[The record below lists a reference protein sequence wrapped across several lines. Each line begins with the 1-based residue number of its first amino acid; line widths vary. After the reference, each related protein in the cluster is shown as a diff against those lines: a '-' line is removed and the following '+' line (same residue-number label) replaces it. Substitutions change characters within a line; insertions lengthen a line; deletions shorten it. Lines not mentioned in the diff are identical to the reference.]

1 MVFLIIITKLKNMKK
16 FNLMLLF
23 ALFTLSASAQDYVD
37 IFKLSVNNAILGNID
52 NNYETG
58 VNNLNMEV
66 YYPKK
71 LSEKAVLLTGFTV
84 ENTRLDL
91 NVSRIQTAD
100 IVSGRS
106 SLTMTRFN
114 LGMKYQH
121 SEKWSGTYVF
131 LPKIASDFENIGSN
145 DFQFGGLA
153 VLDYQYSETSKVKFG
168 VYASTENHGSTI
180 TPLIGIWHR
189 SKDSKFYINATLPI
203 RMDANYAL
211 SKKFSV
217 GSDLLT
223 SIKSYNLSQ
232 VDSDNYVQE
241 ESIRFALYA
250 ALGLMDNSIIV
261 RGKVGFDT
269 TDYGLFNSNQKVGA
283 QVLTFPLNTDKRTR
297 LNSEFDSSL
306 YVGFDAIYRF
316 DLTKE
321 TK

>member
-1 MVFLIIITKLKNMKK
+1 MKK
-16 FNLMLLF
+16 IKLFMLF
-23 ALFTLSASAQDYVD
+23 GLFTVSVRAQDYLD
-37 IFKLSVNNAILGNID
+37 IFKLSLNNATLGNLD
-52 NNYETG
+52 NDYETS

-71 LSEKAVLLTGFTV
+71 LSEKTVLLTGFTV
-84 ENTRLDL
+84 ENTRL
-91 NVSRIQTAD
+91 NFSEGAERT
-100 IVSGRS
+100 
-106 SLTMTRFN
+106 SLTMTRLN

-131 LPKIASDFENIGSN
+131 LPKIASDFDNIGSN

-153 VLDYQYSETSKVKFG
+153 VLDYQYNETSKVKFG
-168 VYASTENHGSTI
+168 LYASSENHGSTI

-203 RMDANYAL
+203 RMDANYSL
-211 SKKFSV
+211 SDKFSV
-217 GSDLLT
+217 GADLLT
-223 SIKSYNLSQ
+223 SIKSYDLDGIN
-232 VDSDNYVQE
+232 SDLYTQE

-250 ALGLMDNSIIV
+250 ALGLMDNSIIL

-269 TDYGLFNSNQKVGA
+269 TDYGVYNSNEKVGA
-283 QVLTFPLNTDKRTR
+283 QVLTFPLSTDKRNR

>member
-1 MVFLIIITKLKNMKK
+1 
-16 FNLMLLF
+16 
-23 ALFTLSASAQDYVD
+23 
-37 IFKLSVNNAILGNID
+37 
-52 NNYETG
+52 
-58 VNNLNMEV
+58 MEV

-71 LSEKAVLLTGFTV
+71 LSEKTVLLTGFTV
-84 ENTRLDL
+84 ENTRL
-91 NVSRIQTAD
+91 NFSEGAERT
-100 IVSGRS
+100 
-106 SLTMTRFN
+106 SLTMTRLN

-131 LPKIASDFENIGSN
+131 LPKIASDFDNIGSN

-153 VLDYQYSETSKVKFG
+153 VLDYQYNETSKVKFG
-168 VYASTENHGSTI
+168 LYASSENHGSTI

-203 RMDANYAL
+203 RMDANYSL
-211 SKKFSV
+211 SDKFSV
-217 GSDLLT
+217 GADLLT
-223 SIKSYNLSQ
+223 SIKSYDLDGIN
-232 VDSDNYVQE
+232 SDLYTQE

-250 ALGLMDNSIIV
+250 ALGLMDNSIIL

-269 TDYGLFNSNQKVGA
+269 TDYGVYNSNEKVGA
-283 QVLTFPLNTDKRTR
+283 QVLTFPLSTDKRNR

>member
-1 MVFLIIITKLKNMKK
+1 MVFLILITKLKNMKK
-16 FNLMLLF
+16 IKLMLFF

-37 IFKLSVNNAILGNID
+37 ILKLSVNNTTLGNID
-52 NNYETG
+52 NNYETS

-84 ENTRLDL
+84 ENTRLNLSPNSD
-91 NVSRIQTAD
+91 
-100 IVSGRS
+100 RS

-153 VLDYQYSETSKVKFG
+153 VLDYQYNETSKVKFG
-168 VYASTENHGSTI
+168 VYASSENHGSTI

-189 SKDSKFYINATLPI
+189 SKNSKFYINATLPI

-232 VDSDNYVQE
+232 LNSDNYVQE
-241 ESIRFALYA
+241 ESIRFAFYA
-250 ALGLMDNSIIV
+250 ALGMMDNSIIL
-261 RGKVGFDT
+261 RGRVGFDT
-269 TDYGLFNSNQKVGA
+269 TDYGVFNSNQKVGA
-283 QVLTFPLNTDKRTR
+283 QVLTFPLSTDKRTR

>member
-1 MVFLIIITKLKNMKK
+1 MVFLILITKLKPMKK
-16 FNLMLLF
+16 INLLLFF
-23 ALFTLSASAQDYVD
+23 ALFTLTASAQDYVD
-37 IFKLSVNNAILGNID
+37 IFKLSVNNATLGNID

-71 LSEKAVLLTGFTV
+71 LSDKAVLLTGFTV
-84 ENTRLDL
+84 ENTRLNISPNSD
-91 NVSRIQTAD
+91 
-100 IVSGRS
+100 RS

-153 VLDYQYSETSKVKFG
+153 VLDYQYNATSKIKFG
-168 VYASTENHGSTI
+168 VYASSENHGSTI

-189 SKDSKFYINATLPI
+189 SKNSKFYINATLPI

-232 VDSDNYVQE
+232 VNSDNYVQE

-283 QVLTFPLNTDKRTR
+283 QVLTFPLNTDNRTR

>member
-1 MVFLIIITKLKNMKK
+1 MVFLILITKLKNMKK
-16 FNLMLLF
+16 IKLMLFF

-37 IFKLSVNNAILGNID
+37 IFKLSVNNATLGNID

-84 ENTRLDL
+84 ENTRLNL
-91 NVSRIQTAD
+91 RPNVD
-100 IVSGRS
+100 RS

>member
-1 MVFLIIITKLKNMKK
+1 MKK
-16 FNLMLLF
+16 IKLLMLF
-23 ALFTLSASAQDYVD
+23 ALFTTAANAQDYVD
-37 IFKLSVNNAILGNID
+37 IFKLSINNATLGNVD
-52 NNYETG
+52 NNYETS

-71 LSEKAVLLTGFTV
+71 LSDKAVLLTGFTV
-84 ENTRLDL
+84 ENTRL
-91 NVSRIQTAD
+91 NFSQGAERT
-100 IVSGRS
+100 
-106 SLTMTRFN
+106 SLTMTRLN

-131 LPKIASDFENIGSN
+131 LPKIASDFDNIGSN

-153 VLDYQYSETSKVKFG
+153 VFDYQYNESYKIKFG
-168 VYASTENHGSTI
+168 LYTSSENHGSTI
-180 TPLIGIWHR
+180 TPLIGLWHR
-189 SKDSKFYINATLPI
+189 SKDNKFYINATLPI

-211 SKKFSV
+211 TKKFSF
-217 GSDLLT
+217 GADLLT
-223 SIKSYNLSQ
+223 SIKSYNLSEFN
-232 VDSDNYVQE
+232 SDLYTQE

-250 ALGLMDNSIIV
+250 ALGLMDNSIIL

-269 TDYGLFNSNQKVGA
+269 TDYAVYNSNEKVGA
-283 QVLTFPLNTDKRTR
+283 QILTFPLSTDKRNR

>member
-1 MVFLIIITKLKNMKK
+1 MKK
-16 FNLMLLF
+16 IKLFMLF
-23 ALFTLSASAQDYVD
+23 GLFTVSVSAQDYVD
-37 IFKLSVNNAILGNID
+37 IFKLSLNNATLGNLD
-52 NNYETG
+52 NDYETS

-71 LSEKAVLLTGFTV
+71 LSEKTVLLTGFTV
-84 ENTRLDL
+84 ENTRL
-91 NVSRIQTAD
+91 NFSEGAERT
-100 IVSGRS
+100 
-106 SLTMTRFN
+106 SLTMTRLN

-131 LPKIASDFENIGSN
+131 LPKIASDFDNIGSN

-153 VLDYQYSETSKVKFG
+153 VLDYQYNETSKVKFG
-168 VYASTENHGSTI
+168 LYASSENHGSTI

-203 RMDANYAL
+203 RMDANYSL
-211 SKKFSV
+211 SDKFSV
-217 GSDLLT
+217 GADLLT
-223 SIKSYNLSQ
+223 SIKSYDLDGIN
-232 VDSDNYVQE
+232 SDLYTQE

-250 ALGLMDNSIIV
+250 ALGLMDNSIIL

-269 TDYGLFNSNQKVGA
+269 TDYGVYNSNEKVGA
-283 QVLTFPLNTDKRTR
+283 QVLTFPLSTDKRNR

-306 YVGFDAIYRF
+306 YIGFDAIYRF

-321 TK
+321 SK

>member
-1 MVFLIIITKLKNMKK
+1 MKK
-16 FNLMLLF
+16 IKLFMLF
-23 ALFTLSASAQDYVD
+23 GLFTVSVSAQDYVD
-37 IFKLSVNNAILGNID
+37 IFKLSLNNATLGNLD
-52 NNYETG
+52 NDYETS

-71 LSEKAVLLTGFTV
+71 LSEKTVLLTGFTV
-84 ENTRLDL
+84 ENTRL
-91 NVSRIQTAD
+91 NFSEGAERT
-100 IVSGRS
+100 
-106 SLTMTRFN
+106 SLTMTRLN

-131 LPKIASDFENIGSN
+131 LPKIASDFDNIGSN

-153 VLDYQYSETSKVKFG
+153 VLDYQYNETSKVKFG
-168 VYASTENHGSTI
+168 LYASSENHGSTI

-203 RMDANYAL
+203 RMDANYSL
-211 SKKFSV
+211 SDKFSV
-217 GSDLLT
+217 GADLLT
-223 SIKSYNLSQ
+223 SIKSYDLDGIN
-232 VDSDNYVQE
+232 SDLYTQE

-250 ALGLMDNSIIV
+250 ALGLMENSIIL

-269 TDYGLFNSNQKVGA
+269 TDYGVYNSNEKVGA
-283 QVLTFPLNTDKRTR
+283 QVLTFPLSTDKRNR

-306 YVGFDAIYRF
+306 YIGFDAIYRF

-321 TK
+321 SK

>member
-1 MVFLIIITKLKNMKK
+1 MKK
-16 FNLMLLF
+16 IIVVVAFLMSANLIY
-23 ALFTLSASAQDYVD
+23 SQDYVD
-37 IFKLSVNNAILGNID
+37 IVKLSTNNATLGNLD
-52 NNYETG
+52 NNYETS

-71 LSEKAVLLTGFTV
+71 LSDKAVLLTGFTV

-91 NVSRIQTAD
+91 NVSRIPSAN

-106 SLTMTRFN
+106 SLTMTRLN

-153 VLDYQYSETSKVKFG
+153 VLDYQYSESYKIKFG
-168 VYASTENHGSTI
+168 LYASSENHGSTI
-180 TPLIGIWHR
+180 TPLIGLWHR
-189 SKDSKFYINATLPI
+189 SKDNKFYINATLPI

-211 SKKFSV
+211 SKNFSV
-217 GSDLLT
+217 GSDLAT

-232 VDSDNYVQE
+232 LNSDNYVQE

-250 ALGLMDNSIIV
+250 ALGLMDNSIIL

-269 TDYGLFNSNQKVGA
+269 TDYGVFNSNQRVGA
-283 QVLTFPLNTDKRTR
+283 QVLTFPLSTDKRNR
-297 LNSEFDSSL
+297 RNSEFDSSL

-316 DLTKE
+316 DLNKQTK
-321 TK
+321 

>member
-37 IFKLSVNNAILGNID
+37 IFKLSVNNATLGNID

-84 ENTRLDL
+84 ENTKL
-91 NVSRIQTAD
+91 NLRPNVD
-100 IVSGRS
+100 RS

-153 VLDYQYSETSKVKFG
+153 VLDYQYSATSKVKFG
-168 VYASTENHGSTI
+168 VYASSENHGSTI

-232 VDSDNYVQE
+232 VNSDNYVQE

-269 TDYGLFNSNQKVGA
+269 TDYGVYNSNQKVGA

>member
-37 IFKLSVNNAILGNID
+37 IFKLSVNNATLGNID

-84 ENTRLDL
+84 ENTRLNL
-91 NVSRIQTAD
+91 RPNVD
-100 IVSGRS
+100 RS

-153 VLDYQYSETSKVKFG
+153 VLDYQYSATSKVKFG
-168 VYASTENHGSTI
+168 VYASSENHGSTI

-232 VDSDNYVQE
+232 VNSDNYVQE

-269 TDYGLFNSNQKVGA
+269 TDYGVYNSNQKVGA

>member
-1 MVFLIIITKLKNMKK
+1 MKK
-16 FNLMLLF
+16 IKLLMLF
-23 ALFTLSASAQDYVD
+23 ALFTVSVNAQDYVD
-37 IFKLSVNNAILGNID
+37 IFKLSLNNATLGNLD
-52 NNYETG
+52 NDYETS

-71 LSEKAVLLTGFTV
+71 LSEKTVLLTGFTV
-84 ENTRLDL
+84 ENTRL
-91 NVSRIQTAD
+91 NFSEGAERT
-100 IVSGRS
+100 
-106 SLTMTRFN
+106 SLTMTRLN

-131 LPKIASDFENIGSN
+131 LPKIASDFDNIGSN

-153 VLDYQYSETSKVKFG
+153 VLDYQYNETSKVKFG
-168 VYASTENHGSTI
+168 LYASSENHGSTI

-189 SKDSKFYINATLPI
+189 SKNNKFYINATLPI

-217 GSDLLT
+217 GTDLLT
-223 SIKSYNLSQ
+223 SIKSYNLSEAN
-232 VDSDNYVQE
+232 SDLYTQE
-241 ESIRFALYA
+241 ESIRFAMYA
-250 ALGLMDNSIIV
+250 ALGLMENSIIL

-269 TDYGLFNSNQKVGA
+269 TDYGVYNSNEKVGA
-283 QVLTFPLNTDKRTR
+283 QVLTFPLSTDKRNR

-306 YVGFDAIYRF
+306 YIGFDAIYRF

-321 TK
+321 SK